1 MSTLRDS
8 ARVDAAPGTPSVAWG
23 NVFGAGVF
31 LIVAVF
37 IPPWAEAFTMP
48 KIVLLTMLALAAV
61 PLLWQRREALQANRI
76 PSALLAGF
84 ALFVVLSQFVS
95 GAPQAISLWGEWF
108 RRAGSLTAIALVLI
122 LAAATLLT
130 RREIKVA
137 LAWLV
142 WAGLPATAYGL
153 IQLVG
158 ADPFEWNNQGWIVST
173 FGNPNFAAAGLS
185 MLALLTAGLA
195 LTKTYGTLWRVL
207 MAPLAALE
215 ALLALQTGSS
225 QAIFALAAGVGAGA
239 LAWLLCWDNARRA
252 AAVIGLAA
260 AGAIGFVLTLMAL
273 FGLGPLVPFISS
285 DTLMFR
291 QWYWG
296 AAVGMATSH
305 PILGVGP
312 DGYGRFYGEF
322 RSEQAAEMFTL
333 GASAAHDVP
342 LQWAATVGIPA
353 ALLYVALMV
362 TVAVVVLRR
371 LWVQGPSASPLALP
385 LLAVWAAYQVQSLV
399 SIDAT
404 SIAMLGWLSTGL
416 LLAVTNQER
425 SEPST
430 SIGTWAATGALA
442 VMGFLAW
449 LPALLASNASQSVVQ
464 GTTEQDVF
472 QAIDLVQGTVLPCEP
487 SVRVGQWMIQAAPSE
502 QTVNAVL
509 AGAEADN
516 RCYGLINAAA
526 DFSIQ
531 LKQPEQAL
539 AFAEQGITI
548 DPLNY
553 SQWILLAKAQH
564 AAGDDQAAA
573 SSLRTAIGLSAA
585 AQAEV
590 DQLIV
595 DLGLPALG

>member
-1 MSTLRDS
+1 VTTVKEKAQGL
-8 ARVDAAPGTPSVAWG
+8 AADVGGPAGWG
-23 NVFGAGVF
+23 HAFGIGALLVIVVFV
-31 LIVAVF
+31 
-37 IPPWAEAFTMP
+37 PQWAEAFTMP
-48 KIVLLTMLALAAV
+48 KVVALTMLAFATI
-61 PLLWQRREALQANRI
+61 PLLWQRRAALLANRI
-76 PSALLAGF
+76 PLALLAGF
-84 ALFVVLSQFVS
+84 ALLVVLSQFLS

-122 LAAATLLT
+122 LAAASLLT

-142 WAGLPATAYGL
+142 WAGVPATAYGL
-153 IQLVG
+153 VQLVG

-215 ALLALQTGSS
+215 ALLAFQTGSS

-239 LAWLLCWDNARRA
+239 LAWLLRWDNARSA

-353 ALLYVALMV
+353 AVLYVALMV
-362 TVAVVVLRR
+362 TVAVIVLRR
-371 LWVQGPSASPLALP
+371 LWLQGPAASPLALP

-399 SIDAT
+399 SIDAIP
-404 SIAMLGWLSTGL
+404 IAMLGWLSTGL
-416 LLAVTNQER
+416 LLAVTAQER

-430 SIGTWAATGALA
+430 GIGTWVAAGALA
-442 VMGFLAW
+442 VVGFVVW
-449 LPALLASNASQSVVQ
+449 LPALLASNASQSAVQ

-472 QAIDLVQGTVLPCEP
+472 QAIDLVQGTILPCEP
-487 SVRVGQWMIQAAPSE
+487 SVRVGQWMIQVAPSE

-509 AGAEADN
+509 AGAEADD
-516 RCYGLINAAA
+516 RCYGLVNAAA

-531 LKQPEQAL
+531 LEQPEQAL
-539 AFAEQGITI
+539 AFAQQGIKI

-553 SQWILLAKAQH
+553 NQWILLAKAQH
-564 AAGDDQAAA
+564 AAGDDQAAV
-573 SSLRTAIGLSAA
+573 SSLRTAIGLSPA
-585 AQAEV
+585 AQTEV
-590 DQLIV
+590 DQVVV
-595 DLGLPALG
+595 DLGLPALD

>member
-1 MSTLRDS
+1 MTTVKEKSQGLASDIGGP
-8 ARVDAAPGTPSVAWG
+8 AGWG
-23 NVFGAGVF
+23 HVFGIGALLV
-31 LIVAVF
+31 IVIFV
-37 IPPWAEAFTMP
+37 PPWAEAFTMP
-48 KIVLLTMLALAAV
+48 KVVVLTMLALAV
-61 PLLWQRREALQANRI
+61 IPLLWQRRAALLANRI
-76 PSALLAGF
+76 PVGLLAGF
-84 ALFVVLSQFVS
+84 ALFVVLSQLLS
-95 GAPQAISLWGEWF
+95 GVPQAISLWGEWF

-122 LAAATLLT
+122 LTAATLLT

-142 WAGLPATAYGL
+142 WAGVPATAYGL
-153 IQLVG
+153 VQLVG
-158 ADPFEWNNQGWIVST
+158 ADPYQWNNQGWIVST

-195 LTKTYGTLWRVL
+195 LTKTYGTPWRVL

-239 LAWLLCWDNARRA
+239 LAWLLRWDNARRA
-252 AAVIGLAA
+252 VAVLGLAA
-260 AGAIGFVLTLMAL
+260 VGAIGFVLTLIAL

-353 ALLYVALMV
+353 ALLYVALMIS
-362 TVAVVVLRR
+362 VAVIVLRR
-371 LWVQGPSASPLALP
+371 IWVQGPSASPLALP

-399 SIDAT
+399 SIDAIP
-404 SIAMLGWLSTGL
+404 IAMLGWLSTGL
-416 LLAVTNQER
+416 LLAVTAQDR
-425 SEPST
+425 SSSST
-430 SIGTWAATGALA
+430 SFGTWVAAGALA
-442 VMGFLAW
+442 LVGFVAW
-449 LPALLASNASQSVVQ
+449 LPALLASNSSQSVVQ
-464 GTTEQDVF
+464 GTTEQDVL
-472 QAIDLVQGTVLPCEP
+472 QAVDLVQGTVLPCEP
-487 SVRVGQWMIQAAPSE
+487 SVRVGQWMIEAAPSE
-502 QTVNAVL
+502 QTVNAIF
-509 AGAEADN
+509 AGAKADS

-526 DFSIQ
+526 EFSIQ
-531 LKQPEQAL
+531 LERPEQAL
-539 AFAEQGITI
+539 AFAQQGITI

-564 AAGDDQAAA
+564 VVGDEQAAIA
-573 SSLRTAIGLSAA
+573 SLERALELSPG
-585 AQAEV
+585 AQAEISDV
-590 DQLIV
+590 AR
-595 DLGLPALG
+595 ALGIAWKS

>member
-1 MSTLRDS
+1 MTTVKDK
-8 ARVDAAPGTPSVAWG
+8 ARAAAAPTTFSVAWG
-23 NVFGAGVF
+23 HIFGIGA
-31 LIVAVF
+31 LLAVALV
-37 IPPWAEAFTMP
+37 IPPWSEAFTMP
-48 KIVLLTMLALAAV
+48 KVIVLTVLGFTV
-61 PLLWQRREALQANRI
+61 TPLLWQRRAGLVANRV
-76 PSALLAGF
+76 PLALLAGF
-84 ALFVVLSQFVS
+84 VFFVLLSQLFS
-95 GAPQAISLWGEWF
+95 GAPQAISLWGDWF
-108 RRAGSLTAIALVLI
+108 RRAGSLTAIALALI

-137 LAWLV
+137 LAWLA
-142 WAGLPATAYGL
+142 WAGVPATAYGL
-153 IQLVG
+153 IQIVG
-158 ADPFEWNNQGWIVST
+158 ADPYQWNVAGWLVST

-239 LAWLLCWDNARRA
+239 LAWLLRWDNARRA

-296 AAVGMATSH
+296 AAVGMTTSH

-322 RSEQAAEMFTL
+322 RSSQAAEMFTL

-342 LQWAATVGIPA
+342 LQWAATVGFPA
-353 ALLYVALMV
+353 ALLYVALMAS
-362 TVAVVVLRR
+362 VAVIVLRR

-399 SIDAT
+399 SIDAVP
-404 SIAMLGWLSTGL
+404 IAMLGWLSTGL
-416 LLAVTNQER
+416 LLAVTAQDR

-430 SIGTWAATGALA
+430 GIGIWVAAGGLA
-442 VMGFLAW
+442 VVGFVAW
-449 LPALLASNASQSVVQ
+449 LPALLTSNASQSVVQ

-487 SVRVGQWMIQAAPSE
+487 SVRVAQWMIQAAPSE
-502 QTVNAVL
+502 QTVNGVL
-509 AGAEADN
+509 AGAEADD
-516 RCYGLINAAA
+516 RCYGLVNAAA

-531 LKQPEQAL
+531 LEQPEQAL

-553 SQWILLAKAQH
+553 SQWIILAKAQH
-564 AAGDDQAAA
+564 AAGDDQAAVG
-573 SSLRTAIGLSAA
+573 SLRTAIGLSPA
-585 AQAEV
+585 AQAKV

>member
-1 MSTLRDS
+1 MTTVKDKARAADAVASESST
-8 ARVDAAPGTPSVAWG
+8 WG
-23 NVFGAGVF
+23 HLVGLGALLVVV
-31 LIVAVF
+31 LF

-48 KIVLLTMLALAAV
+48 KVIVLTMLGLATV
-61 PLLWQRREALQANRI
+61 PLVWQRREALLANRI
-76 PSALLAGF
+76 PLALLAGF
-84 ALFVVLSQFVS
+84 ALFVVLSQFLS

-108 RRAGSLTAIALVLI
+108 RRAGSVTAIALVLI
-122 LAAATLLT
+122 LAGAALLT

-142 WAGLPATAYGL
+142 WSGVPATVYGL
-153 IQLVG
+153 VQLVG

-185 MLALLTAGLA
+185 MLALLTAALA

-207 MAPLAALE
+207 MAPLSALE

-239 LAWLLCWDNARRA
+239 LVWLLRWDNARKTV
-252 AAVIGLAA
+252 AVIGLAA
-260 AGAIGFVLTLMAL
+260 AGALGFVLTLMAI
-273 FGLGPLVPFISS
+273 FGLGPLVPVISS

-362 TVAVVVLRR
+362 TVAVVALRR
-371 LWVQGPSASPLALP
+371 LWVQGPSASVLAVP

-399 SIDAT
+399 SIDA
-404 SIAMLGWLSTGL
+404 IPIVMLGWFSTGL
-416 LLAVTNQER
+416 LLAVTAQDR
-425 SEPST
+425 SAPST
-430 SIGTWAATGALA
+430 GIGTWAAAGALA
-442 VMGFLAW
+442 VVGFVAW

-464 GTTEQDVF
+464 SATEQDVF

-487 SVRVGQWMIQAAPSE
+487 SVRVGQWMIQAAPSD

-509 AGAEADN
+509 TGAEADD
-516 RCYGLINAAA
+516 RCYGLVNAAA

-531 LKQPEQAL
+531 LEQPEQAL
-539 AFAEQGITI
+539 TFAQQGVAI

-564 AAGDDQAAA
+564 AAGDDQAAVD
-573 SSLRTAIGLSAA
+573 SLRTAIGLSPA

-595 DLGLPALG
+595 ELGLPPLG

>member
-1 MSTLRDS
+1 MSTLRGS
-8 ARVDAAPGTPSVAWG
+8 ARVDAAPLTPSVAWG

-31 LIVAVF
+31 LVVAV
-37 IPPWAEAFTMP
+37 IMPPWAEAFTMP
-48 KIVLLTMLALAAV
+48 KAVILTTVAFAAI
-61 PLLWQRREALQANRI
+61 PLIWQRREDLLSNRV
-76 PSALLAGF
+76 PQALLAGF
-84 ALFVVLSQFVS
+84 VLFVILSQWLS

-108 RRAGSLTAIALVLI
+108 RRAGSLTTIALALI

-137 LAWLV
+137 LAWLL
-142 WAGLPATAYGL
+142 WAGVPATAYGL
-153 IQLVG
+153 VQLVG
-158 ADPFEWNNQGWIVST
+158 ADPFEWNAQGWLVST

-239 LAWLLCWDNARRA
+239 LAWLLRWDNARRA

-322 RSEQAAEMFTL
+322 RSEHAAEMFTL

-362 TVAVVVLRR
+362 TVAVIVLRR
-371 LWVQGPSASPLALP
+371 LWVQGPSAGPLALP

-416 LLAVTNQER
+416 LLAVTAQDR
-425 SEPST
+425 SEPT
-430 SIGTWAATGALA
+430 TGVRTWLAAGALA
-442 VMGFLAW
+442 VLGFVAW

-502 QTVNAVL
+502 QTVNGVL
-509 AGAEADN
+509 AGATADD
-516 RCYGLINAAA
+516 RCYGLVNAAA

-531 LKQPEQAL
+531 LEQPEQAL

-553 SQWILLAKAQH
+553 SQWVLLAKAQH
-564 AAGDDQAAA
+564 AAGDDQGALN
-573 SSLRTAIGLSAA
+573 SLRTAIGLSPA

-595 DLGLPALG
+595 DLGLPPLA

>member
-1 MSTLRDS
+1 MTTVKDK
-8 ARVDAAPGTPSVAWG
+8 ARAAVAVASESSAWG
-23 NVFGAGVF
+23 HVFGLGTF
-31 LIVAVF
+31 LVVVLF
-37 IPPWAEAFTMP
+37 VPPWAEAFTMP
-48 KIVLLTMLALAAV
+48 KVIVLTMLGLAAI

-76 PSALLAGF
+76 PLALLAGF
-84 ALFVVLSQFVS
+84 VLLVVVSQLLS

-108 RRAGSLTAIALVLI
+108 RRSGSLTAIALVLI

-130 RREIKVA
+130 RREVKVA

-142 WAGLPATAYGL
+142 WAGVPATAYGL
-153 IQLVG
+153 VQLVG
-158 ADPFEWNNQGWIVST
+158 ADPYQWNNEGWLVST

-195 LTKTYGTLWRVL
+195 LTKSYGTLWRVL

-239 LAWLLCWDNARRA
+239 LAWLLRWDNARRA
-252 AAVIGLAA
+252 VAVIGLAA

-273 FGLGPLVPFISS
+273 FGSGPLVPFISS

-371 LWVQGPSASPLALP
+371 LWVQGPSASPLVLP
-385 LLAVWAAYQVQSLV
+385 LLALWTAYQVQSLV
-399 SIDAT
+399 SIDAIP
-404 SIAMLGWLSTGL
+404 IAMLGWLSTGL
-416 LLAVTNQER
+416 LLAVTAQDR

-430 SIGTWAATGALA
+430 SIGTWVAAGALA
-442 VMGFLAW
+442 VVGLVAW

-502 QTVNAVL
+502 QTVNGVL
-509 AGAEADN
+509 AGAEADD
-516 RCYGLINAAA
+516 RCYGLVNAAT

-531 LKQPEQAL
+531 LERPEQAL
-539 AFAEQGITI
+539 AFAQQGITI

-564 AAGDDQAAA
+564 AAGDNEAAV
-573 SSLRTAIGLSAA
+573 SSLRTAIGLSPAA
-585 AQAEV
+585 LAEV

-595 DLGLPALG
+595 DLGLPALS

>member
-1 MSTLRDS
+1 
-8 ARVDAAPGTPSVAWG
+8 
-23 NVFGAGVF
+23 
-31 LIVAVF
+31 
-37 IPPWAEAFTMP
+37 MP
-48 KIVLLTMLALAAV
+48 KVIVLTMLGLAAI

-76 PSALLAGF
+76 PLALLAGF
-84 ALFVVLSQFVS
+84 VLLVVVSQLLS

-108 RRAGSLTAIALVLI
+108 RRSGSLTAIALVLI

-130 RREIKVA
+130 RREVKVA

-142 WAGLPATAYGL
+142 WAGVPATAYGL
-153 IQLVG
+153 VQLVG
-158 ADPFEWNNQGWIVST
+158 ADPYQWNNEGWLVST

-195 LTKTYGTLWRVL
+195 LTKSYGTLWRVL

-239 LAWLLCWDNARRA
+239 LAWLLHWDNARRA
-252 AAVIGLAA
+252 VAVIGLAA
-260 AGAIGFVLTLMAL
+260 AGAIGFALTLMAL

-296 AAVGMATSH
+296 AAVGMASSH

-362 TVAVVVLRR
+362 SVAVVVLRR

-385 LLAVWAAYQVQSLV
+385 LLAVWVAYQVQSLV

-404 SIAMLGWLSTGL
+404 SIAMLGWLTTGL
-416 LLAVTNQER
+416 LLAVTAQDR

-430 SIGTWAATGALA
+430 GIGTWVAAGALA
-442 VMGFLAW
+442 VVGFVAW

-472 QAIDLVQGTVLPCEP
+472 KAIDLVRGTVLPCEP

-502 QTVNAVL
+502 QTVNGVL

-516 RCYGLINAAA
+516 RCYGLVNAAA

-531 LKQPEQAL
+531 LEQPGQAL
-539 AFAEQGITI
+539 AFAQQGVTI
-548 DPLNY
+548 DPLNF

-564 AAGDDQAAA
+564 AAGDDQAAV
-573 SSLRTAIGLSAA
+573 SSLRTALELSPA

-595 DLGLPALG
+595 DLGLPPFG